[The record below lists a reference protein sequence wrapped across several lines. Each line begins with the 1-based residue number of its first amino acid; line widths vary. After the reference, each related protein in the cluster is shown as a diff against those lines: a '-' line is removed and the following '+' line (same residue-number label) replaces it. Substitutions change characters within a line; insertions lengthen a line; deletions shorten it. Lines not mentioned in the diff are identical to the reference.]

1 MQEQEGRV
9 SDLLTLDYP
18 EEENMRRLKSQTS
31 GCERNTECVYRAQ
44 INVCVVRT

>member
-1 MQEQEGRV
+1 MQEEEGRE
-9 SDLLTLDYP
+9 SSLLTLDYP

-31 GCERNTECVYRAQ
+31 GCEMYTEFVYWAQ